1 MRIAF
6 ITPNLSTGGMP
17 EYVRR
22 SIELLDRKTNEILLI
37 EMRTETVLDAVR
49 KRVLDLEGI
58 ELFSADKS
66 PLRAIEKIQEFS
78 PDVIHFTEPSEQ
90 VIDPKHLHLIYHDQ
104 RTWKIFETCHDS
116 SYPVQSKRFL
126 PDKFLLVSAFQVEMM
141 QELGVP
147 SELVQYGVPPMTET
161 KSKESLMRKL
171 SLDPNKK
178 HVFQFG
184 IFSPRK
190 NQKETV
196 EIAKLMTDQP
206 VQFHFVG
213 NTADSYSYYWQPIL
227 NNLPR
232 NCKFWGEHKNV
243 QQFYLVADLVIFPS
257 IELIDDKETNPLVI
271 KEAMKYEIPLLV
283 KNTPVY
289 LNMYPEGSKVTYMK
303 ATNHENANT
312 IAQLIGLKLKDNMI
326 KVTFYK
332 EDNKLEVTSEQ
343 AIGKAKIS
351 VKDIDS
357 EVAIYAFDVN
367 FEEPNQ
373 TWWCKPIPLNHYDFW
388 NNPNFTGFL
397 IEAYKEDKETLIN
410 SAEIRFKDPIKKR
423 KIKGL
428 TNFEPLFVN
437 YEQFFTDKIYDDFF
451 RGERIS
457 TVIDIGANVGLFTQ
471 WALDR
476 FGRDIEVAAVEPNPE
491 AIKSFKR
498 THSDNLVKLFEGA
511 VSSAEGELELG
522 VNPENSLIS
531 SVHTD
536 KEWSKNK
543 NTIKVKAFTVSSI
556 MEQMGWTEIDLFKM
570 DIEGGEYDIIKSLES
585 FPFKFMLIEFHDT
598 GNREDFEELV
608 RKLET
613 SGYELD
619 IRKEDTRYQA
629 AEQDNKGIIIATKKN

>member
-543 NTIKVKAFTVSSI
+543 NTIKVKAFTISSI
-556 MEQMGWTEIDLFKM
+556 IEQMGWTEIDLFKM

-629 AEQDNKGIIIATKKN
+629 TEQDNKGIIIATKKN